1 MKLWHI
7 EQEGRKASLR
17 MLSNLIKKNS
27 VGIQI
32 MVNLA
37 VLGIAM
43 IKHLGNVIS
52 NSDTHFPWQRLFFP
66 CHKQSNLIIEI
77 IFQKWKKN
85 KKMILKM
92 LKKRK
97 EEKEKETQNALK
109 KE

>member
-1 MKLWHI
+1 MKLWRI
-7 EQEGRKASLR
+7 EQEGRK

-32 MVNLA
+32 MVNFV

-43 IKHLGNVIS
+43 IKHLGNEVS

-77 IFQKWKKN
+77 TFQNEKIN

-92 LKKRK
+92 LKKGKRNPK
-97 EEKEKETQNALK
+97 RLK
-109 KE
+109 RR